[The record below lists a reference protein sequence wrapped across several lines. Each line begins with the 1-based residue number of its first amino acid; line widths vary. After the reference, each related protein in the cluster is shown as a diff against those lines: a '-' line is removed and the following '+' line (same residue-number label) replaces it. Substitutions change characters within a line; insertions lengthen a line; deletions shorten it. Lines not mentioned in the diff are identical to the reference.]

1 MSDRLIIICLT
12 TSRPTA
18 AGGSKQGLRIQLIS
32 LLLSWVGVKNV
43 LVALKG
49 LRLLVWKQLKHT
61 SFQVMQIEV
70 YICILD
76 LRWWGMYVSF
86 WCDMQIVRSVSQRFG
101 AKLRKKFYRVSVNLL
116 FFRLHSFA
124 KTGCLFWGTL
134 PGLALRVAQIGVS
147 DGTKKMLLWALL
159 CSWPS
164 FDSTLTYFDHRTF
177 FLQMD
182 SNDDSQILNGKLPK
196 AKGYP

>member
-61 SFQVMQIEV
+61 SFQVMQIEA
-70 YICILD
+70 YIFVSWILD
-76 LRWWGMYVSF
+76 GGVCMSAF
-86 WCDMQIVRSVSQRFG
+86 DATC
-101 AKLRKKFYRVSVNLL
+101 KLCAVFLN
-116 FFRLHSFA
+116 A
-124 KTGCLFWGTL
+124 
-134 PGLALRVAQIGVS
+134 LAQS
-147 DGTKKMLLWALL
+147 
-159 CSWPS
+159 
-164 FDSTLTYFDHRTF
+164 
-177 FLQMD
+177 
-182 SNDDSQILNGKLPK
+182 
-196 AKGYP
+196 

>member
-86 WCDMQIVRSVSQRFG
+86 
-101 AKLRKKFYRVSVNLL
+101 
-116 FFRLHSFA
+116 
-124 KTGCLFWGTL
+124 
-134 PGLALRVAQIGVS
+134 
-147 DGTKKMLLWALL
+147 
-159 CSWPS
+159 
-164 FDSTLTYFDHRTF
+164 
-177 FLQMD
+177 
-182 SNDDSQILNGKLPK
+182 
-196 AKGYP
+196 